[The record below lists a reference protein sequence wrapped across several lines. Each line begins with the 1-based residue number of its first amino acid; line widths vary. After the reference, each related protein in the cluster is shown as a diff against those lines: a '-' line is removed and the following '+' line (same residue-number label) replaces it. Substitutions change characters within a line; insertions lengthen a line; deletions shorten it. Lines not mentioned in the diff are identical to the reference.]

1 MHSPILRA
9 ATLLCF
15 KSGDNIFFYPNNHYL
30 LLDSSLQP
38 AHFLFS
44 HQNPPKLSSVCERSA
59 HYSKPAAKHFPGRR
73 RRRRMALVSPC
84 PLGDVPHP
92 TSIQKLTLKITKSVK
107 CENPDSCCAP
117 SAKEC
122 FSLLSFPPL
131 PTTHPT
137 LGELLPPSTSIQ
149 GNQGFYLIFR
159 QKKKRT
165 KLEKFPLIL
174 KLNHSVSINYS
185 TAFRIFSP
193 LGGALSLHQAPH
205 YVALHNMLRTR
216 YMDFV

>member
-1 MHSPILRA
+1 MNLNPWFEIHND
-9 ATLLCF
+9 TQV
-15 KSGDNIFFYPNNHYL
+15 L
-30 LLDSSLQP
+30 LLYNTPVSWQSISRCDNRERL
-38 AHFLFS
+38 LFS
-44 HQNPPKLSSVCERSA
+44 HQNPPKLSWVCERSA

-131 PTTHPT
+131 PTTHLT

-149 GNQGFYLIFR
+149 RN
-159 QKKKRT
+159 
-165 KLEKFPLIL
+165 
-174 KLNHSVSINYS
+174 
-185 TAFRIFSP
+185 
-193 LGGALSLHQAPH
+193 
-205 YVALHNMLRTR
+205 
-216 YMDFV
+216 